1 MHPAPPSVSVVVST
15 YDESRWSHLVAC
27 VESLREQS
35 TPAAQVI
42 VVVDH
47 NDALLARAREA
58 FPGVE
63 VIANDHPRGL
73 AGARNA
79 GIAVSSADVI
89 AFIDDDARA
98 ERDWLEQLRGC
109 FAAADTVGAGGA
121 LIPDWEAE
129 RPSWVPPE
137 FYWVFGCS
145 YTGLPEEEAPV
156 RNPIGAN
163 MAARAGILRE
173 VGGFREGG
181 DADSP
186 RELRARGMV
195 RAAGNVPDDTEL
207 AIRVKQRFADGVWL
221 YQPRARVLHSVPAA
235 RASIGYFVRRSFE
248 EGVGKASL
256 GRAVGTGASL
266 STERGYVARVLPR
279 GVWREFGKLLH
290 GDGAAGLRI
299 LTIVVGTGL
308 AACGYVRAVVR

>member
-1 MHPAPPSVSVVVST
+1 MAAAPPSVSVVVST
-15 YDESRWSHLVAC
+15 YDQSRWSQLVVC
-27 VESLREQS
+27 VESLRAQS
-35 TPAAQVI
+35 TPAARLI

-47 NDALLARAREA
+47 NEALLERAREA
-58 FPGVE
+58 FEGVE

-79 GIAVSSADVI
+79 GIAASEADVV

-98 ERDWLEQLRGC
+98 EPDWLEQLRGC
-109 FAAADTVGAGGA
+109 FVGADTVGAGGA

-163 MAARAGILRE
+163 MAARTAILRE

-181 DADSP
+181 EADAP

-195 RAAGNVPDDTEL
+195 RAAGNIPDDTDL
-207 AIRVKQRFADGVWL
+207 AIRVKQRFADAVWL

-235 RASIGYFVRRSFE
+235 RASIGYFMRRSFE

-256 GRAVGTGASL
+256 GRVVGTEASL
-266 STERGYVARVLPR
+266 SSERGYVSRVLPR
-279 GVWREFGKLLH
+279 GVLRELGKLVR
-290 GDGAAGLRI
+290 GDGAAALRI
-299 LTIVVGTGL
+299 LTIVAGTGA
-308 AACGYVRAVVR
+308 AACGYLSVVVR

>member
-1 MHPAPPSVSVVVST
+1 MHAQPPSVSVVVST

-27 VESLREQS
+27 VDSLQRQS
-35 TPAAQVI
+35 APAAQLI

-47 NDALLARAREA
+47 NEALLDRAREA
-58 FPGVE
+58 FAGTQ

-79 GIAVSSADVI
+79 GIAASTADVV

-98 ERDWLEQLRGC
+98 EPEWLEQLGGC
-109 FAAADTVGAGGA
+109 FAAAETVGAGGA
-121 LIPDWEAE
+121 LIPDWEE
-129 RPSWVPPE
+129 KRPSWVPPE

-145 YTGLPEEEAPV
+145 YTGLPEKQAPV

-163 MAARAGILRE
+163 MAARAEVLRE

-181 DADSP
+181 EDDSP

-207 AIRVKQRFADGVWL
+207 AIRVKQRFADAVWL
-221 YQPRARVLHSVPAA
+221 YQPAARVLHSVPAA
-235 RASIGYFVRRSFE
+235 RASVGYFIRRSFE

-256 GRAVGTGASL
+256 GRVVGTEASL
-266 STERGYVARVLPR
+266 SSERGYVSRVLPR
-279 GVWREFGKLLH
+279 GVLRELGKLVR
-290 GDGAAGLRI
+290 GDGAAALRI
-299 LTIVVGTGL
+299 VTIVAGTG
-308 AACGYVRAVVR
+308 AAAIGYLSVVVR